1 MQISFIGGNFQ
12 FPLNFASGELLMEL
26 FQEGNAL
33 LATIKRSTPHSV
45 FLMVDNREFELPLA
59 KLTKEQQAELTLGSL
74 VRLEI
79 LPDRTLLM
87 TKMME
92 SRLQGQTQE
101 VPLIETSLEEALVQL
116 NIPATPDTL
125 EVAKA
130 LVKGGF
136 PLQEKLV
143 WTLLPWA
150 EKGQLE
156 TALLLLQAKF
166 PLIKEMVE
174 LVEGL
179 RAREEIKAPIYRIQE
194 ELSLELKEALSE
206 PRWENR
212 DKFSTKSQDQEVV
225 RRLVKLV
232 VEEQFVETLVNRQ
245 ALGKEYVFALPF
257 LLNDDLYTSWVRI
270 SPEQQSKEGALT
282 EKGFRIDLEIPT
294 ASFGLV
300 EGELV
305 VWGKRLRL
313 ALWLEDGGSEF
324 MGEELPAL
332 ERELLSRGWEPSS
345 LVIRQGPRK
354 GGFGDAKSSCLT
366 L

>member
-1 MQISFIGGNFQ
+1 MQINFIGGNLQ
-12 FPLNFASGELLMEL
+12 FPLNFSSGELLTEL
-26 FQEGNAL
+26 FKEGNAL
-33 LATIKRSTPHSV
+33 FATIRRSTPHSI
-45 FLMVDNREFELPLA
+45 FLMVESREFELPLA

-74 VRLEI
+74 VRLEM

-92 SRLQGQTQE
+92 SRFQGETQE
-101 VPLIETSLEEALVQL
+101 IPSIETSLAEALLEL
-116 NIPATPDTL
+116 NISATPETL

-130 LVKGGF
+130 LVEGGF

-143 WTLLPWA
+143 WALLPWA
-150 EKGQLE
+150 EREQLE
-156 TALLLLQAKF
+156 TALLLLRAKF
-166 PLIKEMVE
+166 PLTPELVE
-174 LVEGL
+174 LVEEL
-179 RAREEIKAPIYRIQE
+179 RVREEIKAPIFRSQE
-194 ELSLELKEALSE
+194 ELSLELKEALTE

-212 DKFSTKSQDQEVV
+212 DKLSTKSQDQELV

-245 ALGKEYVFALPF
+245 ALGREYVFALPF

-270 SPEQQSKEGALT
+270 SSEQQSKEGVST
-282 EKGFRIDLEIPT
+282 EKSFRIDLEIPT
-294 ASFGLV
+294 TSLGLV

-305 VWGKRLRL
+305 VWGKSLRL
-313 ALWLEDGGSEF
+313 TLWLEDGGTEF
-324 MGEELPAL
+324 MGEELSAL
-332 ERELLSRGWEPSS
+332 ERELLSQGWEPSS
-345 LVIRQGPRK
+345 LLLLQGPRK